1 MATSGVNV
9 LNINLCRK
17 FLGKE
22 TEKLKDKELNEI
34 VSWLDQLAEITIDA
48 LDESETNLKKD
59 EEKSNSLHSR
69 FNRRAK

>member
-1 MATSGVNV
+1 M

-22 TEKLKDKELNEI
+22 AEKLSDKELNEI

-48 LDESETNLKKD
+48 LDESETNLKKN
-59 EEKSNSLHSR
+59 EEKSKNPSKTHNLL
-69 FNRRAK
+69 